1 MTYSGLKIFD
11 PASRHI
17 HKGSIAF
24 ENGVFTVSNENVSDE
39 FAGLT
44 ALPGYTDVHTHGAL
58 KHNFEFGSVEDIIQ
72 MLGFYASVGT
82 LYLMPT
88 IGTIEL
94 DEIACATDRIL
105 EAAMRV
111 KNESLPVSTILGI
124 HYECRYLN
132 PKKAGAHSPHLLTPP
147 SIEEADMLIDK
158 IRATEKT
165 LGRRLCIHFTIAPEL
180 DGADEFIRHAVSRSA
195 TVGIGHSDADA
206 ECAENALALGASSF
220 THTFNALR
228 AIHHRSS
235 SSLITAL
242 TSDAYCEFICDGK
255 HILPEIV
262 RLLHH
267 AKASDRR
274 VLITDSVGA
283 GVDEGDSFVFL
294 GGNTAYVKDGIAVY
308 EDSTICGSI
317 MTLAEC
323 VKNYVRYT
331 GADISDALAA
341 AISDPLEMIRA
352 DEYPTLCE
360 GRAASFILVDDEFNI
375 RRIFVNGKQI

>member
-17 HKGSIAF
+17 YTGSLSLDG
-24 ENGVFTVSNENVSDE
+24 EVFTAPDGSVSDE

-44 ALPGYTDVHTHGAL
+44 ALPGYADVHTHGAL
-58 KHNFEFGSVEDIIQ
+58 KHNFEFGSVEDIIR

-82 LYLMPT
+82 LYIMPT

-105 EAAMRV
+105 EAAKRA
-111 KNESLPVSTILGI
+111 KCESLPISTILGI

-147 SIEEADMLIDK
+147 SIREADMLIDK
-158 IRATEKT
+158 IRNAEKA

-180 DGADEFIRHAVSRSA
+180 EGADDFIRHVVSRAA

-206 ECAENALALGASSF
+206 ACAESALALGASSF

-242 TSDAYCEFICDGK
+242 TGDAYCEFICDGK

-267 AKASDRR
+267 SKASDRR

-283 GVDEGDSFVFL
+283 GVNEGDSFVFL

-308 EDSTICGSI
+308 YDSTICGSV
-317 MTLAEC
+317 MTLGEC
-323 VKNYVRYT
+323 VKNYVRST

-341 AISDPLEMIRA
+341 AVSNPLDMIRSNG
-352 DEYPTLCE
+352 YPMLCE
-360 GRAASFILVDDEFNI
+360 GRVASFILVDDDLNI
-375 RRIFVNGKQI
+375 RHIFVNGKQI